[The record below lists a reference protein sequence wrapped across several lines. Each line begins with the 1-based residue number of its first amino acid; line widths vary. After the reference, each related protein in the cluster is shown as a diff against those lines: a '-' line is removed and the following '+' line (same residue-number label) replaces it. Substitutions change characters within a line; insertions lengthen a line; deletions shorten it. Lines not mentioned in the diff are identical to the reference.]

1 MTRTISGMHI
11 EKFGRLV
18 ADLGI
23 RFAQYKCL
31 TNEEEDGLIDIILN
45 ENVIMKSY
53 GDGSLTLDLG
63 GNLATV
69 EANEYF
75 TITLE

>member
-11 EKFGRLV
+11 EKFGRLL
-18 ADLGI
+18 AELGI
-23 RFAQYKCL
+23 CFAQYKCL

-63 GNLATV
+63 GNLASL